1 MRKLLTAV
9 FALVAALAFF
19 VVGSPSANAFGSEVL
34 GCDAGLGWTANS
46 CSDLGSQSN
55 GTFISVDFS
64 AANTSGTYAT
74 SWVVKFAGGVP
85 ITQACSIYYNNAP
98 CISSPNSGSC
108 GAASTW
114 CQIVVRVGSTNKTL
128 TAALTLTQSGRTRT
142 ITAAATIQEG
152 TGPCPTC

>member
-9 FALVAALAFF
+9 SALVAALAFF

-55 GTFISVDFS
+55 GTVILVDFS
-64 AANTSGTYAT
+64 AANTSGTYTT
-74 SWVVKFAGGVP
+74 SWVVKLGSSIP
-85 ITQACSIYYNNAP
+85 ITQACSVGYNNTP
-98 CISSPNSGSC
+98 CVSSYNSGSC

-114 CQIVVRVGSTNKTL
+114 CQIAVRVSSNTKTL
-128 TAALTLTQSGRTRT
+128 SAALTLTQSGHTRT

-152 TGPCPTC
+152 TGPCNTC